1 MDSREEDSPQS
12 SCSFLSLGAIIQAFM
27 LPTGSNLVLNF
38 PTPEL
43 YQEYNE
49 PYFGETIGR
58 VANRISGAR
67 IKDLNGRSYDLAA
80 NNGPNC
86 LHGGKVGWGKKLWSH
101 PQEVMRSGSRATEF
115 FFVSPDGDEGFPGK
129 VAVKVWYT
137 QGTEKTRGGENVN
150 VLEIEY
156 EAELVGNEEGITET
170 VIGMTNH
177 RLVAFYFL

>member
-1 MDSREEDSPQS
+1 MSTSDEDILRY
-12 SCSFLSLGAIIQAFM
+12 SFLSLGAIIQTFN
-27 LPTGSNLVLNF
+27 LPNGSNLVLNF
-38 PTPEL
+38 PTPQL

-67 IKDLNGRSYDLAA
+67 INDLNGRSYDLAA

-86 LHGGKVGWGKKLWSH
+86 LHGGKVGWGKKIWSTQ
-101 PQEVMRSGSRATEF
+101 QEVIRAGSRAYEF
-115 FFVSPDGDEGFPGK
+115 FFLSPDGDEGFPGK
-129 VAVKVWYT
+129 LAVTVWYT
-137 QGTEKTRGGENVN
+137 PKTEKSQSGESIN

-156 EAELVGNEEGITET
+156 EAELVGNEEGVSET

-177 RLVAFYFL
+177 RLVEFGIL